1 MDIVHLELKVF
12 ITFLT
17 CMTRLP
23 KIPTAVPPPL
33 QPNIWPSSSFS
44 WVGSPYICT
53 KEKQGATRDRIS
65 HWIHLKKYFLIS
77 CTTSVYFCIVH
88 SLTFILSFC
97 KFNIC
102 YSEHVWADFIH
113 EMRVETHRVLSLHIQ
128 SATLPFQIQKSIYF
142 LIWLRMALVNF
153 CLFYG

>member
-23 KIPTAVPPPL
+23 KIPRAVPPPL

-65 HWIHLKKYFLIS
+65 HWIHLKKYFPIS

-88 SLTFILSFC
+88 SLTFLLSFW

-102 YSEHVWADFIH
+102 YSEHVCADFIH
-113 EMRVETHRVLSLHIQ
+113 ESRDSQ
-128 SATLPFQIQKSIYF
+128 SIVFTYSISYPTF
-142 LIWLRMALVNF
+142 SST
-153 CLFYG
+153 